1 MLITRTWNDYWMTYR
16 QDQKRSRPE
25 TSEQIDFISW
35 VRFNHPQIGK
45 LLFHPVNEG
54 QQLPQHRISL
64 IKQGMEAGVSD
75 VIMLQS
81 GYDHSAGVIELKRD
95 DRGSVSL
102 DQKLMLIACH
112 EAGKFASVAY
122 GCESAKA
129 AFNDYMF
136 GLDADTR
143 KTIIYKPMRNAP
155 AKLPLKK
162 GDLP

>member
-1 MLITRTWNDYWMTYR
+1 MLITRTWNGHWMTYR
-16 QDQKRSRPE
+16 QSEKRCRPE

-35 VRFNHPQIGK
+35 VRFNHPEIGK

-64 IKQGMEAGVSD
+64 IKQGMEVGVSD

-81 GYDHSAGVIELKRD
+81 GAKHAAGVIELKRD
-95 DRGSVSL
+95 DRGSISP

-112 EAGKFASVAY
+112 DAGKFSAVAY

-136 GLDADTR
+136 GLDADAE
-143 KTIIYKPMRNAP
+143 KSIIYKPMRNAP
-155 AKLPLKK
+155 VKLPLKK